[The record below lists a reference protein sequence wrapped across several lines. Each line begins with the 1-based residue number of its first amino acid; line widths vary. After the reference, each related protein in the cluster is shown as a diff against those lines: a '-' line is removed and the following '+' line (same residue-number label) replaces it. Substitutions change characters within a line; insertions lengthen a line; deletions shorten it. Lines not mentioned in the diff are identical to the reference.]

1 MVKSKKRKRSSR
13 TLQTEKRQKKLKEL
27 ILRLHDGDDEDAI
40 KDDFRKHFSNVSALE
55 ISVMERR
62 LMADEGLE
70 ATEIMRLCNVHAAIF
85 AESVADPENM
95 PDDFEKPG
103 HPIHVLKQE
112 NLALEGA
119 LDRVERLLEIY
130 VTEPDDE
137 LRQGLLKQI
146 DLLWQ
151 VDNHYSRKENSFFPL
166 MENYDITAP
175 PKVMWGVDDKIRNL
189 IKQFK
194 NYLIE
199 YRYEELL
206 DHYAE
211 LKYEMQEMVV
221 KEEDILIPMVA
232 EVFNEDDWI
241 MISEEMDDIGY
252 TIVKPDEKWVPERT
266 SFEDSQGDLNLDS
279 NIKIGTGHL
288 NLDEIRLILNKLP
301 LEITYVDAQ
310 NKVKYFNEGKKIL
323 PRTPN
328 AIGRDVMNCH
338 PPKSQKTVT
347 KLIEQLRTGE
357 KDSASAWF
365 EAREK
370 FIKITY
376 DALRDDEGQ
385 YLGVLEYVQDIGPL
399 KELQGTKK
407 NVFIEV

>member
-1 MVKSKKRKRSSR
+1 MVKQKKRKRSSR
-13 TLQTEKRQKKLKEL
+13 TLQAEKRQKKLKEL
-27 ILRLHDGDDEDAI
+27 ILRLHDGDNEEAI
-40 KDDFRKHFSNVSALE
+40 KNDFRKYFSNVSALE

-95 PDDFEKPG
+95 PNDFEKPG
-103 HPIHVLKQE
+103 HPVHVLKQE

-130 VTEPDDE
+130 VTELDDE
-137 LRQGLLKQI
+137 LHQGLLKQI

-151 VDNHYSRKENSFFPL
+151 VDNHYARKENSFFPL
-166 MENYDITAP
+166 MEKYNITAP

-194 NYLIE
+194 EYLIE
-199 YRYEELL
+199 QQYEKLL

-221 KEEDILIPMVA
+221 KEEDILIPMVT

-241 MISEEMDDIGY
+241 TIAEEMDDIGY
-252 TIVKPDEKWVPERT
+252 TIVKPDEKWVPERIT
-266 SFEDSQGDLNLDS
+266 FEEPQGELNLDG
-279 NIKIGTGHL
+279 NIKVGIGHL
-288 NLDEIRLILNKLP
+288 NLNEIRLILNQLP

-310 NKVKYFNEGKKIL
+310 NKVKYFNEGEKTL

-338 PPKSQKTVT
+338 PPKSQEIVT
-347 KLIEQLRTGE
+347 KLIEQLRGGE
-357 KDSASAWF
+357 RESASAWF
-365 EAREK
+365 EARGK

-376 DALRDDEGQ
+376 DALRDEEGQ
-385 YLGVLEYVQDIGPL
+385 YLGVLEYVQDIGPI
-399 KELQGTKK
+399 KELQGSKK
-407 NVFIEV
+407 DVFVED